1 MSDDAR
7 TDQQISPV
15 QDPHEE
21 GPPPIGSSWK
31 QLYAVVLAELVII
44 VALFYWFTKVFE

>member
-1 MSDDAR
+1 MSDP
-7 TDQQISPV
+7 TGNGQHISPV
-15 QDPHEE
+15 RDPHEG

-31 QLYAVVLAELVII
+31 QLYVVVLAELVII